1 MDHLSDE
8 EALYAFLRG
17 RARVTGGL
25 FAVLLA
31 IVGLR
36 LWSLQMVRGSSLLA
50 AARAETLRTLP
61 LVAPRGRILA
71 AGGQVLA
78 TDVPHFAAEISFTAH
93 PLSPAETARLA
104 QILAITPKEIRAAE
118 HRLRTGLPFVPVL
131 LKSDLTP
138 QQYTHLA
145 DARDQLP
152 GISVIAEAA
161 RIYPG
166 LAGAKVPGAILAANI
181 LGFVKA
187 GKLPG
192 ELVGAD
198 GIEQSF
204 QTVRQP
210 SGRVVPGLAG
220 VNGQE
225 VVEISRTYHPI
236 RSVVLQPPVPGN
248 NVVLTIHAGLQ
259 AILQRAL
266 AAQMQA
272 LRTRSF
278 GSEGGPFPNAY
289 AAAAV
294 VLDVR
299 TGAILAMASVPTFNP
314 NAFAQAAGA
323 APGSQAAQTFSARYQ
338 HWASE
343 PGRPF
348 IDHAISYVAPPGSTF
363 KPITAVAALEQ
374 HAITPSQRLGCPPTL
389 QVGNFVLHN
398 WIPTWDGNLTL
409 RQAMA
414 QSCDTFFCVIGART
428 GVSAI
433 DRVAKQFGLGQLTG
447 QTDLFGEDPG
457 YLSTPSLAL
466 QMHNEPWT
474 TALTM
479 QTAIGQGLSAF
490 NPLQMADYVAAVANG
505 GTLWRPYLV
514 SRVVTPTGKIVWAQG
529 PKVRRHIQTPLG
541 VLPAVHHA
549 MDAVTEMHPSWYRDG
564 TVSDFG
570 TGFWPFYQFSQLTRR
585 YLGHA
590 ITVAGKTGTAQVG
603 GTKGNDGW
611 WISYAPAHQPQIAV
625 VVFAQYANEGFA
637 SGAPVAREVY
647 DYYFGLDRAMWKAGQ
662 ASKIVSPIIQRWFG
676 LRRHYPLW
684 WGTPP
689 SLPIATLA
697 SQTDPSSTHVLA
709 MARSRIPGTI
719 GTRRGPAPDEAASRR
734 NK

>member
-1 MDHLSDE
+1 MDHLDDDRPLS
-8 EALYAFLRG
+8 AFFRG
-17 RARVTGGL
+17 RARITGGL
-25 FAVLLA
+25 FTAALM
-31 IVGLR
+31 IVGMR
-36 LWSLQMVRGSSLLA
+36 LWNLQMTRGPSLLA
-50 AARAETLRTLP
+50 AARAETLRTMP
-61 LVAPRGRILA
+61 LLAPRGRILA

-78 TDVPHFAAEISFTAH
+78 TDVPVFTAEISFTSH
-93 PLSPAETARLA
+93 PPSRAETSRLA
-104 QILAITPKEIRAAE
+104 HILHLAPKVIRSAE
-118 HRLRTGLPFVPVL
+118 QQLRTRIPFIPVI
-131 LKSDLTP
+131 LKSGLTP
-138 QQYTHLA
+138 LQYTHLA
-145 DARDQLP
+145 DARSQLP
-152 GISVIAEAA
+152 GVSVVAQPA
-161 RIYPG
+161 RVYPG
-166 LAGAKVPGAILAANI
+166 LQGAQIPGAKLAANV

-187 GKLPG
+187 GDIPG
-192 ELVGAD
+192 EIVGAD

-204 QTVRQP
+204 QTVRLP
-210 SGRVVPGLAG
+210 SGRVAPGLAG
-220 VNGQE
+220 VNGEE
-225 VVEISRTYHPI
+225 VVEISRTYRPI
-236 RSVVLQPPVPGN
+236 RSHVLHAPVPGN
-248 NVVLTIHAGLQ
+248 NVILTLHAGLQ

-266 AAQMQA
+266 AAQMEA

-289 AAAAV
+289 AAGAV

-299 TGAILAMASVPTFNP
+299 TGAILAMASVPTFDP

-323 APGSQAAQTFSARYQ
+323 APGSQAARAFSVRYQ
-338 HWASE
+338 HWASQ

-363 KPITAVAALEQ
+363 KPITAIAALEQ

-398 WIPTWDGNLTL
+398 WIPTWDGNLAL

-414 QSCDTFFCVIGART
+414 QSCDTFFYVVGART
-428 GVSAI
+428 GVAAI

-457 YLSTPSLAL
+457 YLSTPTLAL

-514 SRVVTPTGKIVWAQG
+514 SRVTTPAGKVVWSQG
-529 PKVRRHIQTPLG
+529 PKVRRHIQTPPG
-541 VLPAVHHA
+541 VLAAVHHA
-549 MDAVTEMHPSWYRDG
+549 MNAVTEMHPSWYQYG
-564 TVSDFG
+564 MVADFG
-570 TGFWPFYQFSQLTRR
+570 TGYWPFYQFSQLTRR

-590 ITVAGKTGTAQVG
+590 ITVAGKTGTAQVS

-647 DYYFGLDRAMWKAGQ
+647 DYYFGLDRAMWNEGQ
-662 ASKIVSPIIQRWFG
+662 AAKIIPPIIQRWFG
-676 LRRHYPLW
+676 LQRHYPLW

-689 SLPIATLA
+689 SFHKIDPAST
-697 SQTDPSSTHVLA
+697 SQTYPLGTHGVA
-709 MARSRIPGTI
+709 PKHAPIPAG
-719 GTRRGPAPDEAASRR
+719 GNAVHVHRR
-734 NK
+734 